1 MTAADFDEQVK
12 DERAALKVRNQ
23 SPEKLEAMILA
34 RLRADQ
40 WTWDATILEA
50 VYAWRGYEA
59 RPPYEQTRRLI
70 DVLYEFT
77 EHRRMLH
84 ATLSSI
90 QGEILREAG
99 DTQGAAQAFL
109 DAVDDLHGLHLDV
122 DAKRMYSM
130 MTLGHLL
137 LSQGNRKDAETVFLD
152 VLSYPFYQV
161 MEEDLRSLLA
171 EYYIKAGI
179 GLIECR
185 RGNLAQLKEIYFV
198 PATHDD
204 LMPRL
209 ERAIAEAQQGRV

>member
-1 MTAADFDEQVK
+1 MTAADFGQRVK
-12 DERAALKVRNQ
+12 DERAALKARNQ
-23 SPEKLEAMILA
+23 APDKLEEMVLA
-34 RLRADQ
+34 RLKAEH
-40 WTWDATILEA
+40 WTYDDTILEA

-59 RPPYEQTRRLI
+59 RPPYQQTQRLI
-70 DVLYEFT
+70 DVLFQFT
-77 EHRRMLH
+77 ENRRMLH

-90 QGEILREAG
+90 KGEILRESGETEA
-99 DTQGAAQAFL
+99 AAQAFL
-109 DAVDDLHGLHLDV
+109 DTVDDLHGLHLDV

-137 LSQGNRKDAETVFLD
+137 LAQGNKKDAETVFLD
-152 VLSYPFYQV
+152 VLSYPFHLV
-161 MEEDLRSLLA
+161 TDEDLRSLLA

-179 GLIECR
+179 GLIDCR

-209 ERAIAEAQQGRV
+209 QRAIAEAQQGSV

>member
-12 DERAALKVRNQ
+12 DQRADLKARNQ
-23 SPEKLEAMILA
+23 SPRPLEDMIVA
-34 RLRADQ
+34 RLKSEQ
-40 WTWDATILEA
+40 WTFDATILEA

-59 RPPYEQTRRLI
+59 RPPYQETQRAI
-70 DVLYEFT
+70 DSLFQFT
-77 EHRRMLH
+77 ENRRMLH

-90 QGEILREAG
+90 RGELLREAG
-99 DTQGAAQAFL
+99 DTENAAQAFL
-109 DAVDDLHGLHLDV
+109 DAVDVLHGLHLDV

-137 LSQGNRKDAETVFLD
+137 LAQGNKKDAETVFLD
-152 VLSYPFYQV
+152 VLSYPFYLV

-179 GLIECR
+179 GLIDCR
-185 RGNLAQLKEIYFV
+185 RGNLAQLKEIFFV
-198 PATHDD
+198 PATHDA

-209 ERAIAEAQQGRV
+209 QRAIDEAQQGSV